1 MWDTPRNII
10 DPNQVI
16 GSLAE
21 REAGAEPLRWQA
33 REALARGELDFAML
47 RASDALMLL
56 PDSRETLE
64 LVDSIARAS
73 SDPLDVVPVGR
84 SVALTACRVR
94 VLASK
99 GDLETAMMFL
109 WHIVEAAPS
118 LGCVVWLEEW
128 LTPVTIQR
136 LGLLE
141 LRGPLVALVKLWSA
155 LPVSMDVADPRYP
168 NVLATAEV
176 VARVRAEFP
185 SEAPLYTAELLLRR
199 RLGDVRATLAL
210 ASEAVE
216 RFPKDWAV
224 LVSAANA
231 ARDAKNPD
239 AALGFAR
246 RALAVAPG
254 DGSPLHDAAWAF
266 WDANRRDE
274 ARELFEE
281 LLEEFP
287 DYPLSPEGR
296 ALVARSAG

>member
-1 MWDTPRNII
+1 MWDPPQNIV
-10 DPNQVI
+10 DPNLVS
-16 GSLAE
+16 GSPAE
-21 REAGAEPLRWQA
+21 REAGAEPLRRQA

-56 PDSRETLE
+56 PNSRQTLE

-73 SDPLDVVPVGR
+73 SDPLALVPVGQ

-94 VLASK
+94 VLAANA
-99 GDLETAMMFL
+99 DLETALMLL
-109 WHIVEAAPS
+109 WHVVEAAPS

-128 LTPVTIQR
+128 LTPATIQR
-136 LGLLE
+136 LGLRE

-155 LPVSMDVADPRYP
+155 LPVSMDTADPRYP

-176 VARVRAEFP
+176 VARVRTEFP
-185 SEAPLYTAELLLRR
+185 MEAPLYTAELLLRR
-199 RLGDVRATLAL
+199 RLGDVRATVAL
-210 ASEAVE
+210 ASDAVE

-239 AALGFAR
+239 SALGFAR
-246 RALAVAPG
+246 RALAVAPR

-266 WDANRRDE
+266 WEAARPDE

-281 LLEEFP
+281 LLDEFP
-287 DYPLSPEGR
+287 EYPLSPEVR
-296 ALVARSAG
+296 ALIGRTVG